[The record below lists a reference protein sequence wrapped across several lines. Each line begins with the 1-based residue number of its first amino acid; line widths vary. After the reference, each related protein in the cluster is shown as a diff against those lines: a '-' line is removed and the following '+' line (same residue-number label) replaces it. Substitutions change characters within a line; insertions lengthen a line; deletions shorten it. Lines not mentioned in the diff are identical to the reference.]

1 MEHLDNNFLFR
12 WFVGLS
18 IDDPVWDVTVF
29 TKNRERLL
37 KGEVA
42 QGFFNAMV
50 EQARAQGLLLDEHF
64 RSAVKAA
71 AMCRCRLLM
80 SRRAGQ
86 RSGIAVERLRSNDQR
101 VRQLRR

>member
-1 MEHLDNNFLFR
+1 M
-12 WFVGLS
+12 GLS

-71 AMCRCRLLM
+71 VMCRCRLLM
-80 SRRAGQ
+80 SRRAGP
-86 RSGIAVERLRSNDQR
+86 RSGIAVERLRFERSTCTS
-101 VRQLRR
+101 VATVAIASAGICALR